1 LLHIWHPSDLKVSRL
16 KKSLENYIIYTQVT
30 SGLAWTVYIYTSDTS
45 IKHFWKYANIKPIDS
60 VAIDYNRRAL
70 NPIDKRA
77 NNSMN
82 MVTKY

>member
-1 LLHIWHPSDLKVSRL
+1 MWSEIGRWP
-16 KKSLENYIIYTQVT
+16 
-30 SGLAWTVYIYTSDTS
+30 TVILNSASDTS

-60 VAIDYNRRAL
+60 VAIDYNRRAS